1 MTHRTS
7 ARFRNGHT
15 AGCRRL
21 LCRGRKRLRAGA
33 AGQVN
38 RTFAG
43 AAIGITMDGR
53 EREARFG

>member
-7 ARFRNGHT
+7 PRFRDGHT

-21 LCRGRKRLRAGA
+21 LCRGRKRLRAGS
-33 AGQVN
+33 AGQGN

-43 AAIGITMDGR
+43 AAIGIRMDDR
-53 EREARFG
+53 EGEARVG